1 MLIPVL
7 MLLVWACG
15 GSGGEPQSAVQ
26 GAGALPAQ
34 PVASVGTPTAAA
46 EPEADNTPAVMP
58 RPSVSYLG
66 ETIPLCMPI
75 GLDRED
81 PCEAEPPP
89 GTRTSSLSMSALLP
103 DVMPTISELIHE
115 LTPLSAPHMVV
126 RATGIPGTARCDGLY
141 PILSADFEPEY
152 GGLQSLFHY
161 ICFMD
166 FRINEYIIGEGPPE
180 LTMDMGGGSV
190 SLLNREDRNTV
201 DEQWMKETFDLPE
214 PEFYSRLYDGKE
226 FIIMVGVSENFAVE
240 TWTPQGYEYSMW
252 QITREEDELR
262 AISGVI
268 DLAGTPEQREA
279 LNRPLNEVI
288 QEIKEAVE
296 VRTTVNEGR
305 IGPDSDLP
313 KIITDANNL
322 QDYYKAV
329 GLVYE
334 GDEATVLPPPVPGAE
349 DLEQDPTRIGEN
361 QPRPSTP
368 PAPGEETPSP
378 PPTDDAVATT
388 TQPVAE
394 ETPTTTTQPQAED
407 TIPAPT
413 ETTQPSD
420 DDSPPPTVTE
430 TTQSQTD
437 TTPTTT
443 TGTTQPQTG
452 DTIPA
457 PTETTQPTNGGAA
470 IPAGTDEQPTQ
481 PE

>member
-1 MLIPVL
+1 MRHTKHTATMLIPVL

-15 GSGGEPQSAVQ
+15 DSGGEPQSAVQ
-26 GAGALPAQ
+26 GAGALSAQ
-34 PVASVGTPTAAA
+34 PLASASISTTVA
-46 EPEADNTPAVMP
+46 EPEPDNTPAAMA
-58 RPSVSYLG
+58 RPPVTYL
-66 ETIPLCMPI
+66 EEPI
-75 GLDRED
+75 SPCTPIDPNRED

-89 GTRTSSLSMSALLP
+89 GTRSSGLSMSPLLP
-103 DVMPTISELIHE
+103 DPLPAISEVVIHE
-115 LTPLSAPHMVV
+115 LTPSSVPHMVV
-126 RATGIPGTARCDGLY
+126 RATGIPDTARCDGLY
-141 PILSADFEPEY
+141 PVQRADFRPKDAS
-152 GGLQSLFHY
+152 LQRVFHY

-226 FIIMVGVSENFAVE
+226 FIIMVGIPINFAVE

-252 QITREEDELR
+252 QIIREDDELR
-262 AISGVI
+262 AISRSI
-268 DLAGTPEQREA
+268 DLAGTPEQRQA

-296 VRTTVNEGR
+296 TRTTVNEGR
-305 IGPDSDLP
+305 IGLDPNLP
-313 KIITDANNL
+313 MIITDANEL
-322 QDYYKAV
+322 QDFYIGV
-329 GLVYE
+329 GAVYE

-349 DLEQDPTRIGEN
+349 DLEQDPTRTGEN
-361 QPRPSTP
+361 QPQPSTP

-378 PPTDDAVATT
+378 PPTDDAVTTT

-407 TIPAPT
+407 TIPTPT

-420 DDSPPPTVTE
+420 DDSPPTTVTE
-430 TTQSQTD
+430 TTRSQT
-437 TTPTTT
+437 
-443 TGTTQPQTG
+443 GG
-452 DTIPA
+452 TIPA
-457 PTETTQPTNGGAA
+457 PTETTQAPGGGVE
-470 IPAGTDEQPTQ
+470 IPAGTGEQTAQ